1 MQWIGQLPGSASSM
15 NRKLSDDD
23 VRAIRQ
29 RLASGSSRAWL
40 AAEYGLATET
50 VAKIA
55 RRDTFRHVR
64 DLPDASELDREAQA
78 RLERLAGLGLMAEV
92 TVATQVTKSPEPGED
107 RPPAEPSPEPEAS
120 PDSEASGSGRT
131 KPCVPGQETGV
142 VPDLP
147 KSKAHSMLEW
157 LLREER

>member
-1 MQWIGQLPGSASSM
+1 M

-78 RLERLAGLGLMAEV
+78 SLERLASLGLAPVSPEGPI
-92 TVATQVTKSPEPGED
+92 QITKSPVQGED
-107 RPPAEPSPEPEAS
+107 RPPADQAPELETSPNS
-120 PDSEASGSGRT
+120 GASGSGRT
-131 KPCVPGQETGV
+131 KPCVPGEQSGM

-147 KSKAHSMLEW
+147 TSKAHSVLEW

>member
-1 MQWIGQLPGSASSM
+1 M
-15 NRKLSDDD
+15 NRKLTDDD

-78 RLERLAGLGLMAEV
+78 SLERLAGLV
-92 TVATQVTKSPEPGED
+92 QTQVTKSPEPGEV
-107 RPPAEPSPEPEAS
+107 RPPAKPSPEPGTS

-131 KPCVPGQETGV
+131 KPCVPGQEAGT

>member
-1 MQWIGQLPGSASSM
+1 M

-40 AAEYGLATET
+40 AAEYGLSTET

-78 RLERLAGLGLMAEV
+78 SLERLAGLGLMAEV
-92 TVATQVTKSPEPGED
+92 AVEAQVTKSPEPGEV

-131 KPCVPGQETGV
+131 KPCVPGQEAGT

-147 KSKAHSMLEW
+147 TSKAHSMLEW

>member
-1 MQWIGQLPGSASSM
+1 M
-15 NRKLSDDD
+15 NRKLTDDD

-64 DLPDASELDREAQA
+64 DLPDASELEREAQA
-78 RLERLAGLGLMAEV
+78 SLERLAGLGLAPVSPEGPI
-92 TVATQVTKSPEPGED
+92 QITKSPEPGEV
-107 RPPAEPSPEPEAS
+107 RPPAEPSPEPGTS
-120 PDSEASGSGRT
+120 PNSEASGSGRT
-131 KPCVPGQETGV
+131 KPCVPGQEAGM

>member
-1 MQWIGQLPGSASSM
+1 M

-78 RLERLAGLGLMAEV
+78 SLERLAGLGLTAEGQ
-92 TVATQVTKSPEPGED
+92 TQVTKSPEPGED
-107 RPPAEPSPEPEAS
+107 RPPAEPSPDSGTS
-120 PDSEASGSGRT
+120 PDIEASGSGRT
-131 KPCVPGQETGV
+131 KPCVPGQESGM
-142 VPDLP
+142 VPDLQR
-147 KSKAHSMLEW
+147 SKAHSMLEW

>member
-1 MQWIGQLPGSASSM
+1 M

-64 DLPDASELDREAQA
+64 DLPDSSELEREAKA
-78 RLERLAGLGLMAEV
+78 SLDRLASLGLAQ
-92 TVATQVTKSPEPGED
+92 APITKSPDQGED
-107 RPPAEPSPEPEAS
+107 CPPADQAQEPETS
-120 PDSEASGSGRT
+120 PDSGASGSGRT
-131 KPCVPGQETGV
+131 KPCVPGEQSGM

-147 KSKAHSMLEW
+147 TSKAHSVLEW

>member
-1 MQWIGQLPGSASSM
+1 M

-78 RLERLAGLGLMAEV
+78 SLERLAGLGLTAEV
-92 TVATQVTKSPEPGED
+92 AVAVQVTKSPEPGED
-107 RPPAEPSPEPEAS
+107 RPPAESSPEPGTS

-131 KPCVPGQETGV
+131 KPCVPGQEAGM

>member
-1 MQWIGQLPGSASSM
+1 M
-15 NRKLSDDD
+15 NRKLTDDD

-29 RLASGSSRAWL
+29 RLSSGSSRAWL

-64 DLPDASELDREAQA
+64 DLPDASELEREAQA
-78 RLERLAGLGLMAEV
+78 SLERLAGLGLTAEIAV
-92 TVATQVTKSPEPGED
+92 EAQVTKSPEPGED
-107 RPPAEPSPEPEAS
+107 RPPAEPSPDSEAS
-120 PDSEASGSGRT
+120 PNSEASGSGRT
-131 KPCVPGQETGV
+131 KPCVPGQEAGM

-147 KSKAHSMLEW
+147 RSKAHSMLEW

>member
-1 MQWIGQLPGSASSM
+1 M

-29 RLASGSSRAWL
+29 RLSSGSSRAWL

-78 RLERLAGLGLMAEV
+78 SLERLAGLGLMVEV
-92 TVATQVTKSPEPGED
+92 AVEAQVTKSPEPGKG
-107 RPPAEPSPEPEAS
+107 RPPAEPSPEPGTS
-120 PDSEASGSGRT
+120 PNSEASGSGRT
-131 KPCVPGQETGV
+131 KPCVPGQEAGT

>member
-1 MQWIGQLPGSASSM
+1 M
-15 NRKLSDDD
+15 NRKLTDDD

-29 RLASGSSRAWL
+29 RLSSGSSRAWL

-78 RLERLAGLGLMAEV
+78 SLERLAGLGLTAEGQ
-92 TVATQVTKSPEPGED
+92 TQVTKSPEPGED
-107 RPPAEPSPEPEAS
+107 RPPAEPSLDSEAS

-131 KPCVPGQETGV
+131 KPWDARQEAGM
-142 VPDLP
+142 VPDLQ
-147 KSKAHSMLEW
+147 KSKANSMLEW

>member
-1 MQWIGQLPGSASSM
+1 M

-64 DLPDASELDREAQA
+64 DLPDASELEREAQA
-78 RLERLAGLGLMAEV
+78 SLERLAGLGLMVEV
-92 TVATQVTKSPEPGED
+92 AVEAQVTKSPKPGED
-107 RPPAEPSPEPEAS
+107 RPPAEPSPDSGTS
-120 PDSEASGSGRT
+120 PNSEASGSGRT
-131 KPCVPGQETGV
+131 KPCVPGQEAGV
-142 VPDLP
+142 VPDLSR
-147 KSKAHSMLEW
+147 SKAHSMLEW

>member
-1 MQWIGQLPGSASSM
+1 M
-15 NRKLSDDD
+15 NRKLSDND

-40 AAEYGLATET
+40 AAEYNLATET

-64 DLPDASELDREAQA
+64 DLPDASELEREAQA
-78 RLERLAGLGLMAEV
+78 SLERLAGLGL
-92 TVATQVTKSPEPGED
+92 TVEGQTQVTKSPKPGED
-107 RPPAEPSPEPEAS
+107 RPPAEPSPDSGTS
-120 PDSEASGSGRT
+120 PNSEASGSGRT
-131 KPCVPGQETGV
+131 KPCVPGQEAGIG
-142 VPDLP
+142 PDLQ

>member
-1 MQWIGQLPGSASSM
+1 M

-78 RLERLAGLGLMAEV
+78 SLERLAGLGLMVEV
-92 TVATQVTKSPEPGED
+92 AVEAQVTKSPEPGEV
-107 RPPAEPSPEPEAS
+107 RPPAEPSPEPGAS
-120 PDSEASGSGRT
+120 PNSEASGSGRT
-131 KPCVPGQETGV
+131 KPCVPGQEAGT

-147 KSKAHSMLEW
+147 TSKAHSMLEW

>member
-1 MQWIGQLPGSASSM
+1 M

-64 DLPDASELDREAQA
+64 DLPDASELEREAQA
-78 RLERLAGLGLMAEV
+78 SLERLAGLGLMTEV
-92 TVATQVTKSPEPGED
+92 TVATQVTKSSEPGED
-107 RPPAEPSPEPEAS
+107 RPPAEPSPDSGTS

-131 KPCVPGQETGV
+131 KPCVPGQEAGV

>member
-1 MQWIGQLPGSASSM
+1 M

-78 RLERLAGLGLMAEV
+78 SLERLAGLGL
-92 TVATQVTKSPEPGED
+92 TQAPITKSPAQGEE
-107 RPPAEPSPEPEAS
+107 RPPADQAQVTETS

-131 KPCVPGQETGV
+131 KPCVQGQETGMG
-142 VPDLP
+142 PDLP

>member
-1 MQWIGQLPGSASSM
+1 M
-15 NRKLSDDD
+15 NRKLTDDD

-64 DLPDASELDREAQA
+64 DLPDASELEREAQA
-78 RLERLAGLGLMAEV
+78 SLERLAGLGLMAEIAV
-92 TVATQVTKSPEPGED
+92 EAQVTKSPEPGED
-107 RPPAEPSPEPEAS
+107 RPPAEPSSDSEAS

>member
-1 MQWIGQLPGSASSM
+1 M

-78 RLERLAGLGLMAEV
+78 SLERLAGLGLTAEV
-92 TVATQVTKSPEPGED
+92 TVATQVTKSPEPGEV
-107 RPPAEPSPEPEAS
+107 RPPAEPSPEPGAS
-120 PDSEASGSGRT
+120 PNSEASGSGRT
-131 KPCVPGQETGV
+131 KPCVPGQEAGT

-147 KSKAHSMLEW
+147 TSKAHSMLEW

>member
-1 MQWIGQLPGSASSM
+1 M
-15 NRKLSDDD
+15 NRKLTDDD

-78 RLERLAGLGLMAEV
+78 SLERLAGLGLTAEIAV
-92 TVATQVTKSPEPGED
+92 EAQVTKSPEPGED
-107 RPPAEPSPEPEAS
+107 RPPAEPSPDSGTS

-131 KPCVPGQETGV
+131 KPCVPGQEAGM
-142 VPDLP
+142 VPDLLT
-147 KSKAHSMLEW
+147 SKAHSMLEW

>member
-1 MQWIGQLPGSASSM
+1 M
-15 NRKLSDDD
+15 NRKLTDDD
-23 VRAIRQ
+23 VRVIRQ
-29 RLASGSSRAWL
+29 RLSSGSSRAWL

-64 DLPDASELDREAQA
+64 DLPDASELEREAQA
-78 RLERLAGLGLMAEV
+78 SLERLAGLGLTAEV
-92 TVATQVTKSPEPGED
+92 AVEAQVTKSPEPGEV
-107 RPPAEPSPEPEAS
+107 RPPAESSSEPGTS

-131 KPCVPGQETGV
+131 KPCVPGQEAGM
-142 VPDLP
+142 VPDLLR
-147 KSKAHSMLEW
+147 SKAHSMLEW

>member
-1 MQWIGQLPGSASSM
+1 M
-15 NRKLSDDD
+15 NRKLTDDD

-64 DLPDASELDREAQA
+64 DLPDASELEREAQA
-78 RLERLAGLGLMAEV
+78 SLERLAGLGLTAEV
-92 TVATQVTKSPEPGED
+92 AVEAQVTKSPEPGED
-107 RPPAEPSPEPEAS
+107 RPPAEPSPEPGTS

>member
-1 MQWIGQLPGSASSM
+1 M

-29 RLASGSSRAWL
+29 RLASGSSRAWI
-40 AAEYGLATET
+40 AAKYGLATET

-64 DLPDASELDREAQA
+64 DLPEASEIEREAQA
-78 RLERLAGLGLMAEV
+78 SLERLASLGLTSVQA
-92 TVATQVTKSPEPGED
+92 QVTKSPEPGED
-107 RPPAEPSPEPEAS
+107 RPPAEPSPDSEAS
-120 PDSEASGSGRT
+120 PNSEASGSGRT
-131 KPCVPGQETGV
+131 KPCVQGQEAGT
-142 VPDLP
+142 VPDLLT
-147 KSKAHSMLEW
+147 SKAHSMLEW

>member
-1 MQWIGQLPGSASSM
+1 M

-64 DLPDASELDREAQA
+64 DLPDASELEREAKA
-78 RLERLAGLGLMAEV
+78 SLERLASLGLAQ
-92 TVATQVTKSPEPGED
+92 APITKSPDQGED
-107 RPPAEPSPEPEAS
+107 RPPADQAQVTETS
-120 PDSEASGSGRT
+120 PDSGASGRGRT
-131 KPCVPGQETGV
+131 KPCVPGEQSGM

-147 KSKAHSMLEW
+147 TSKAHSFLEW

>member
-1 MQWIGQLPGSASSM
+1 M
-15 NRKLSDDD
+15 NRKLTDDD

-78 RLERLAGLGLMAEV
+78 SLERLAGLGLTAEGQ
-92 TVATQVTKSPEPGED
+92 TQVTKSPEPGEV
-107 RPPAEPSPEPEAS
+107 RPPAEPSPDSGTS

-131 KPCVPGQETGV
+131 KPCVPGQEAGM
-142 VPDLP
+142 VPDLL

>member
-1 MQWIGQLPGSASSM
+1 M

-29 RLASGSSRAWL
+29 RLASGSSRAWI
-40 AAEYGLATET
+40 AAKYGLATET

-64 DLPDASELDREAQA
+64 DLPEASEIEREAQA
-78 RLERLAGLGLMAEV
+78 SLERLASLGLTSVQA
-92 TVATQVTKSPEPGED
+92 QVTKSPEPGED
-107 RPPAEPSPEPEAS
+107 RPPAEPSPDSEAS
-120 PDSEASGSGRT
+120 PNSEASGSGRT
-131 KPCVPGQETGV
+131 KPCVPGQEAGT

-147 KSKAHSMLEW
+147 TSKAHSMLEW

>member
-1 MQWIGQLPGSASSM
+1 M
-15 NRKLSDDD
+15 NRKLTDDD
-23 VRAIRQ
+23 VRCIRQ

-64 DLPDASELDREAQA
+64 DLPDASELEREAQA
-78 RLERLAGLGLMAEV
+78 SLDRLASLGLAQ
-92 TVATQVTKSPEPGED
+92 APITKSPDQGEE
-107 RPPAEPSPEPEAS
+107 RPPADQAQITETS
-120 PDSEASGSGRT
+120 PDSGEIGSGRT
-131 KPCVPGQETGV
+131 KPCVPGEQSGV

-147 KSKAHSMLEW
+147 TSKAHSMLEW

>member
-1 MQWIGQLPGSASSM
+1 M
-15 NRKLSDDD
+15 NRKLSDND

-78 RLERLAGLGLMAEV
+78 SLERLAGLGLMVEGQ
-92 TVATQVTKSPEPGED
+92 TQVTKSSEPGED
-107 RPPAEPSPEPEAS
+107 RPPADQAQEPETS
-120 PDSEASGSGRT
+120 PDSGESGSGRT
-131 KPCVPGQETGV
+131 KPCVQGQEAGM
-142 VPDLP
+142 VPDLLT
-147 KSKAHSMLEW
+147 SKAHSMLEW